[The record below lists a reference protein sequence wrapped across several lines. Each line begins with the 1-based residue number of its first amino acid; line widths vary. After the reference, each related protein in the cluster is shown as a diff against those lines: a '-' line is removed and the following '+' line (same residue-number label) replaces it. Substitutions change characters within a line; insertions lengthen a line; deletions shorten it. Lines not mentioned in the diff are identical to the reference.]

1 MTRGGKKW
9 RKGTN
14 LNRLLEFEDV
24 LEPREDVFDVVLRAG
39 LLSDQKNVGQD
50 ERNHVG
56 INELLLETRND
67 ALKADSLGKLVND
80 LWQALEEHGLL
91 EVVVLERR
99 VQVLERFHGNIVKE
113 RYLATRRRHGQF
125 SQSVVCLLRS
135 SFLTFM
141 T

>member
-1 MTRGGKKW
+1 MDGVTRGGKKW

-39 LLSDQKNVGQD
+39 LLSDKKNVGQD
-50 ERNHVG
+50 ERNHVR

-80 LWQALEEHGLL
+80 LWQALEEH
-91 EVVVLERR
+91 
-99 VQVLERFHGNIVKE
+99 
-113 RYLATRRRHGQF
+113 
-125 SQSVVCLLRS
+125 
-135 SFLTFM
+135 
-141 T
+141 